1 MSPKR
6 AKDSLDRYREKRD
19 FSVTPEPA
27 GKSRGH
33 SEAERIFVVQRHRAR
48 RLHYDFRLEVD
59 GVLASWAMPRG
70 PSLDPSVRSLAVHVE
85 DHPIEYRDFEG
96 VIPGGQYGAGDVIVW
111 DRGTWAP
118 AGDEDPKAAI
128 AGGELHFD
136 LHGEKLRGRFVLVRT
151 RQDRAGRE
159 QWLMLHKRDEYAQ
172 SGWKPEEHRQSVK
185 SGRTN
190 EEVAASP
197 EAMWHGD
204 LPPDR
209 AEERVDG
216 KAAKE
221 GSHRSSTPRRS
232 SGPEA
237 PSPKRA
243 TRSSK
248 STPAPASKST
258 PAPASKKNK
267 VEKKA
272 GRKTSKQGGGGRDL
286 SSLAPS
292 DPELEALD
300 ALGDKGTWELQGR
313 HLELTNLNKVLFP
326 ASESEEPLTKRDLI
340 RYYAQIAPAIVPYLV
355 ERPLNMH
362 RYPNGVNRPG
372 FWHKEIPEYAPDW
385 ITRWRNTAADPGETE
400 WYAVADNLP
409 AMVWMANYAAIEL
422 HPWTS
427 TIRDVQEPTWAY
439 IDIDPG
445 TKTSF
450 DEVVLLARLFRGG
463 LDHLG
468 VFALPKLTGRRGIHI
483 WIPIQPGYSFDD
495 TRAWVEKLSRAVG
508 EAVPDLVSWSWQK
521 NARRGLARL
530 DYTQNAIN
538 KTLVAPYSVRAA
550 PGGPV
555 SVPIT
560 WEELD
565 DPNLRSDQFT
575 IRSLGERLNEAGD
588 PFAQILGYSQ
598 RLPQM

>member
-1 MSPKR
+1 MSPKK
-6 AKDSLDRYREKRD
+6 AKDSLDRYRAKRD

-27 GKSRGH
+27 GKSRAP

-118 AGDEDPKAAI
+118 AHDEDPRAAI
-128 AGGELHFD
+128 ADGELHFD
-136 LHGEKLRGRFVLVRT
+136 LYGEKLRGRFVLVRT
-151 RQDRAGRE
+151 RQDRASRE

-216 KAAKE
+216 KSGSG

-232 SGPEA
+232 STGEA

-243 TRSSK
+243 TGSSK
-248 STPAPASKST
+248 SRGAPAT
-258 PAPASKKNK
+258 EKKK
-267 VEKKA
+267 VEKKTGRTGKRNSA
-272 GRKTSKQGGGGRDL
+272 GRDP

-292 DPELEALD
+292 DSELAALD
-300 ALGDKGTWELQGR
+300 DLGDKGTWELQGR
-313 HLELTNLNKVLFP
+313 DLELTNLNKILFP
-326 ASESEEPLTKRDLI
+326 AGESEEPLTKRDLI
-340 RYYAQIAPAIVPYLV
+340 RYYAQVAPVIVPYLE

-362 RYPNGVNRPG
+362 RFPNGVTRPG
-372 FWHKEIPEYAPDW
+372 FWHKEIPEYAPEW
-385 ITRWRNTAADPGETE
+385 ITRWRNTEADPGETE
-400 WYAVADNLP
+400 QYAVVDNLP

-427 TIRDVQEPTWAY
+427 KIRDVHEPTWAF

-450 DEVVLLARLFRGG
+450 NEVVLLARLFRGG

-483 WIPIQPGYSFDD
+483 WIPIERGYTFDD

-508 EAVPDLVSWSWQK
+508 EAVPDLVSWTWQK

-538 KTLVAPYSVRAA
+538 KTLVAPYSVRAS
-550 PGGPV
+550 PGAPV

-565 DPNLRSDQFT
+565 DPDLRSDQFT
-575 IRSLGERLNEAGD
+575 VRSLGERLNKVGD
-588 PFAQILGYSQ
+588 PFAQILDYSQ
-598 RLPQM
+598 RLPPV